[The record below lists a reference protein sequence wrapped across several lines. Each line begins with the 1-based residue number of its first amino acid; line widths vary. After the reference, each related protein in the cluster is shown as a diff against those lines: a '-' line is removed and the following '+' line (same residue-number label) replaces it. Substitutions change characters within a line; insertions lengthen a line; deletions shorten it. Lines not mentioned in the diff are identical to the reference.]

1 MTDTFALR
9 DYQSDAIDAIEKSW
23 AGGTTRPAVV
33 LPTGA
38 GKTVV
43 FSHLAA
49 RQHERA
55 GRTLVLAHRE
65 ELLNQA
71 AAKIRS
77 VAPHLKTGI
86 VKAER
91 DEHDGADIVIGSIQT
106 LAVPRRRERIGQVG
120 LVIVDEAHHAAAD
133 SYRTVLD
140 HFGCFDG
147 TPTAGFTATMSRQ
160 DGGLAEVWH
169 DVVFRLDI
177 LTMIARGFLVDVR
190 GKSVVVEGLDL
201 TQVNSRGGDYQEG
214 QLGAALAESGAA
226 KAVADA
232 YLRFAS
238 DRPGVV
244 FTPTVETAMQMT
256 DVLNEAGI
264 STACVWGEMTSA
276 DRRLAL
282 DRYQKGDIQ
291 VLANCMVL
299 TEGFDAP
306 WASCCVVARPTRSAS
321 LYVQMVGRV
330 LRPFHAGGKKDA
342 LVLDVAGVT
351 GRHKL
356 ASIVD
361 LTEAKIAAV
370 RDEETLG
377 EAAEEAGIVIKGNA
391 IKVSG
396 WTDVDLFEESAVS
409 WQHTR
414 GGQWFV
420 AVPNREYFL
429 VRGEEPETY
438 RVRSVD
444 KSGAVSSPPDD
455 RDVSLTFA
463 MQQAEGY
470 ARRQA
475 RSIAERGARWR
486 GQAPSDKQLELC
498 RKLQIPVPKGA
509 TKGAVNDL
517 VSVAFASKRIDP
529 YAARIAGA
537 SK

>member
-1 MTDTFALR
+1 MTETFALR
-9 DYQSDAIDAIEKSW
+9 DYQTDAIDAIEKSW
-23 AGGTTRPAVV
+23 ANGTTRPAVV

-49 RQHERA
+49 RAHERT

-91 DEHDGADIVIGSIQT
+91 DEHDGSDIVVASVQT
-106 LAVPRRRERIGQVG
+106 LAVPRRRERIENVG

-133 SYRTVLD
+133 SYRTVLN

-147 TPTAGFTATMSRQ
+147 TPAAGFTATMARQ
-160 DGGLAEVWH
+160 DGGLADIWE

-177 LTMIARGFLVDVR
+177 LTMISRKFLVDVR

-201 TQVNSRGGDYQEG
+201 SQVKSRGGDYQEG
-214 QLGAALAESGAA
+214 QLGAVLAESGAP

-232 YLRFAS
+232 YVRFAS

-244 FTPTVETAMQMT
+244 FTPTVETAQQMAE
-256 DVLNEAGI
+256 VLNEAGI

-276 DRRLAL
+276 DRRSALA
-282 DRYQKGDIQ
+282 RYEKGDVQ

-306 WASCCVVARPTRSAS
+306 WASCCVVARPTRSAP

-330 LRPFHAGGKKDA
+330 LRTFPGKKDA

-361 LTEAKIAAV
+361 LTEAKV
-370 RDEETLG
+370 KSVSENETLG

-396 WTDVDLFEESAVS
+396 WADVDLFEESAVA

-420 AVPNREYFL
+420 AVPDREYFL
-429 VRGEEPETY
+429 IRGETQETY

-444 KSGAVSSPPDD
+444 KAGAVTSPPDD
-455 RDVSLTFA
+455 RDLSLTFA

-475 RSIAERGARWR
+475 RSIADRGARWR
-486 GQAPSDKQLELC
+486 GQAPTDRQLEAC
-498 RKLQIPVPKGA
+498 RKLRIAVPRGA
-509 TKGAVNDL
+509 TKGVVNDL
-517 VSVAFASKRIDP
+517 MSVAFASKRIDP
-529 YAARIAGA
+529 YAARIGA
-537 SK
+537 ASR